1 LPRPLDLKLP
11 VARRRSLLALAIS
24 VGLHALLFMFG
35 AIEARLPR
43 LPLPVLPKSSTPVA
57 DTVPLAFLTPT
68 PPVRRL
74 PAPTRTPRQPVR
86 KPVETPFSTP
96 VPEPIIQPKAPP
108 VDTGATPGPKE
119 PAPLPPTAVAP
130 SELGRIGPELA
141 GGRLWVRPLPL
152 PPRELAQRLSKGH
165 VALVDSAVT
174 QIVQSFL
181 DSIANEP
188 ASDGATLPD
197 WTTQIAGKRFGVD
210 SKNIYIAGLK
220 IPAAVLALLPISGGN
235 LDRNQAYNRM
245 MDLRADIQQAA
256 RRADN
261 LAEFKERI
269 REIRLRKEREE
280 EFERR
285 RREGASGV
293 SDRDSAQVKPAPRD
307 DRDASGAR
315 QQQ

>member
-1 LPRPLDLKLP
+1 MPRPLDLELP
-11 VARRRSLLALAIS
+11 VTRRRSLLALAIS
-24 VGLHALLFMFG
+24 VGLHVLLFAYG
-35 AIEARLPR
+35 AIEPWLPHLPR
-43 LPLPVLPKSSTPVA
+43 PVLSTSSTPAA
-57 DTVPLAFLTPT
+57 DTIPLAFLTPA

-74 PAPTRTPRQPVR
+74 PAPTQTPRRPAR
-86 KPVETPFSTP
+86 MPVETPFSTP
-96 VPEPIIQPKAPP
+96 VPELVIQPPPPP
-108 VDTGATPGPKE
+108 VDTASPGLKE
-119 PAPLPPTAVAP
+119 PAPVPPEAVAS

-141 GGRLWVRPLPL
+141 GGKLWVQPLPL

-165 VALVDSAVT
+165 VALVDSAVKA
-174 QIVQSFL
+174 IVQSFL

-188 ASDGATLPD
+188 DNQVAALPD
-197 WTTQIAGKRFGVD
+197 WTTRIAGKKFGVD

-235 LDRNQAYNRM
+235 LDQNQAYNRM
-245 MDLRADIQQAA
+245 MGLRADIQQAA

-285 RREGASGV
+285 RREGLSGGG
-293 SDRDSAQVKPAPRD
+293 DRDSAQVKPAAPDNRD
-307 DRDASGAR
+307 VSGGR